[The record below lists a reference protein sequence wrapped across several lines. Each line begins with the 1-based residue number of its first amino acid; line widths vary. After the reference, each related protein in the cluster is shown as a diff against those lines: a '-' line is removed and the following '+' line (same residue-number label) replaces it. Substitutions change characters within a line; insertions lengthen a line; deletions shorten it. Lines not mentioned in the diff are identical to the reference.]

1 MDGEASVRNER
12 IVKSETE
19 GIRAKE
25 TKSIRVEIK
34 DREEAVGIIKKVE
47 TRNRLN
53 NVKIR

>member
-1 MDGEASVRNER
+1 VDGEASVRNER